1 MFSDEQINN
10 ISKNLNFFKK
20 VYNEKQIDVCESIG
34 ISASTYSGYIK
45 MTSIPNRENLNK
57 LANHYNITEYQ
68 LINCDMRFETK
79 ENRTIYKYMSK
90 LLAKMNV
97 MFPVVCEINIKDD
110 LLYKEAARMFQKIFT
125 NIKEKGNYIKMLELF
140 FESFEKNNNYDS
152 CANILLLILLE
163 KSNIKYPVDGE
174 YMNVYNIFNEKELEI
189 FIKDCYLKNYDEEE
203 IIKNEKDNYELYN
216 NLTDKYKEVLVDKIE
231 YHEFLNY
238 YNVLEYILGIGN
250 LEYSKEMNNLIALE
264 MLKNLAFFNNKYAI
278 SFLECIDE
286 TFNFE

>member
-10 ISKNLNFFKK
+10 ISKNLNFLKK

-79 ENRTIYKYMSK
+79 ENRTIYKCMSK
-90 LLAKMNV
+90 LFTKMNV
-97 MFPVVCEINIKDD
+97 MFPVVCEMNVKDD
-110 LLYKEAARMFQKIFT
+110 LLYKKASSMFKKIFNNT
-125 NIKEKGNYIKMLELF
+125 KEKVNYIEMLELF
-140 FESFEKNNNYDS
+140 FESFEKYNNYDS

-163 KSNIKYPVDGE
+163 KSNIKYSVDGD
-174 YMNVYNIFNEKELEI
+174 YLDVYNIFNEEELEI
-189 FIKDCYLKNYDEEE
+189 LIKNCYLKNYDEEE
-203 IIKNEKDNYELYN
+203 IIKNKKDNYELYN
-216 NLTDKYKEVLVDKIE
+216 NLTDKYKEILVDKIE

-238 YNVLEYILGIGN
+238 YNVLEYIFGIGN
-250 LEYSKEMNNLIALE
+250 LEYSKEMNNLIAME

-278 SFLECIDE
+278 SFLKCITE

>member
-20 VYNEKQIDVCESIG
+20 VYNEKQIGVCESIG

-79 ENRTIYKYMSK
+79 ENRTIYKCMSK
-90 LLAKMNV
+90 LFTKMNV
-97 MFPVVCEINIKDD
+97 MFPVVCEMNVKDD
-110 LLYKEAARMFQKIFT
+110 LLYKKAIRMLKKIFT
-125 NIKEKGNYIKMLELF
+125 NTKEKVNYIEMLELF
-140 FESFEKNNNYDS
+140 FESFEKYNNYDS

-163 KSNIKYPVDGE
+163 KSNIKYSVDGD
-174 YMNVYNIFNEKELEI
+174 YLDVYNIFNEEELEI
-189 FIKDCYLKNYDEEE
+189 LIKNCYLKNYDEEK
-203 IIKNEKDNYELYN
+203 IIKNKKDNYELYN
-216 NLTDKYKEVLVDKIE
+216 NLTDKYKEILVDKIE

-238 YNVLEYILGIGN
+238 YNVLEYIFGIGN
-250 LEYSKEMNNLIALE
+250 LEYSKEMSNLIAME

-278 SFLECIDE
+278 SFLKCITE